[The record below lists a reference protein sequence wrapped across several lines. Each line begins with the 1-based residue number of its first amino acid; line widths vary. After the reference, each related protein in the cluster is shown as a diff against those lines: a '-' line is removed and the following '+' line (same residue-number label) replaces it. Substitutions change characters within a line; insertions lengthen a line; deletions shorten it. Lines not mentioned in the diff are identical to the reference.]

1 MSDGPHRAA
10 AMPLWITDYNSNR
23 PHSALSGRPPLTC
36 LAAPRAQ
43 TMTTSTDTSDT
54 EPGFVGMAG
63 VKPREATAKG
73 GLGLTLVASAQAQ
86 SLIGGD
92 NVLGNDT

>member
-1 MSDGPHRAA
+1 
-10 AMPLWITDYNSNR
+10 
-23 PHSALSGRPPLTC
+23 
-36 LAAPRAQ
+36 
-43 TMTTSTDTSDT
+43 MTTSTDTSDT